1 MYAGPLASVMFQKRF
16 PDQKQGGKKQQYSHC
31 EINPVP
37 QTQSD
42 QDNFGHKN
50 LSVSR
55 FAALFKTL
63 LHLPRSLYDLPTILR
78 HRT

>member
-1 MYAGPLASVMFQKRF
+1 MYAGPLASVIFHKRF
-16 PDQKQGGKKQQYSHC
+16 PNQKQGEKKKYSHC
-31 EINPVP
+31 EINPVS

-55 FAALFKTL
+55 FAALFKTF